1 MRMATR
7 SILIAAFLALAG
19 AAAAGPLEDAEA
31 AYQQKDYATALRL
44 WRLLADQGW
53 ATGQV
58 GLAILYANGQ
68 GVPQDYAEA
77 VMWFRRA
84 ADHHGDPTAETALGR
99 MYANGQGVPQN
110 YAEAERWYHMAADQG
125 DADAQM
131 SLGFIYGGSER
142 GMSQDYAEAAKWR
155 RKAADQGFAD
165 AQYSLGGVYEHGY
178 GLPRDYVQA
187 YMWYNLAASRFSPS
201 ETEKIDAAARDR
213 DLVAAKMTRDQ
224 IAEAERLAR
233 EWRQTK

>member
-1 MRMATR
+1 
-7 SILIAAFLALAG
+7 
-19 AAAAGPLEDAEA
+19 
-31 AYQQKDYATALRL
+31 
-44 WRLLADQGW
+44 
-53 ATGQV
+53 
-58 GLAILYANGQ
+58 
-68 GVPQDYAEA
+68 
-77 VMWFRRA
+77 MWFRRA
-84 ADHHGDPTAETALGR
+84 VDHHGDPRAETALGR
-99 MYANGQGVPQN
+99 MYANGQGVAQN

-142 GMSQDYAEAAKWR
+142 GLPQDYAEAAKWR

-187 YMWYNLAASRFSPS
+187 YMWYDLAASRFSGS
-201 ETEKIDAAARDR
+201 EAEKIYAAARDR

-224 IAEAERLAR
+224 IAEAQRLAR
-233 EWRQTK
+233 EWKSTK